1 MFVFSRRAIKRRL
14 DELGNVLSA
23 SQLEGLVKRLNQ
35 VGRERFALSWEVC
48 LLHAL
53 SRVGAV
59 SYEAPLPDGRRP
71 DISFTYPGEDA
82 VGFITDVTAISDE
95 GYHKANPVDILSDE
109 LHRLARAVGLD
120 PNHLDWKVGGH
131 QVGAYGFQKT
141 KLRLPPG
148 EEIPVFLN
156 TRVLPF
162 LEKIRNEALSKAEMS
177 IEDDR
182 VSLSISYDVS
192 QRGMSGGHLA
202 YNVALSLKK
211 NPLWTKLVNKADHF
225 KTASEIAS
233 FGIIACDGGCSLF
246 HRKAAYGTFTCD
258 DIIRQFFREKP
269 FVSFVL
275 LLSTKNIDPF
285 PRYERTFRLE
295 QSFYSPRQEAQT
307 SRLRA
312 TLADALTRLPTPVLD
327 PLNAYIQCR
336 EADYRSGRFGVYHVT
351 GTSVKISARTILELL
366 AGRRTPS
373 EINESFERPLKQGR
387 MITGVRIEKSEDDT
401 DDDWLTIEFGEPD
414 PAISDFVVDP
424 KSSAKD

>member
-1 MFVFSRRAIKRRL
+1 VFVFSRRAIQRRI
-14 DELGNVLSA
+14 DELGNVLST
-23 SQLEGLVKRLNQ
+23 SQLEGLVKRINR
-35 VGRERFALSWEVC
+35 VGRERFALSWEAC

-59 SYEAPLPDGRRP
+59 SYEAPLPDWRRP
-71 DISFTYPGEDA
+71 DISFTYPGEDT
-82 VGFITDVTAISDE
+82 VGFIADVTAISDE
-95 GYHKANPVDILSDE
+95 GYHNANPVEILSDE
-109 LHRLARAVGLD
+109 LTRLARAVGLD

-131 QVGAYGFQKT
+131 QDGAYGFQKT

-156 TRVLPF
+156 TRILPF
-162 LEKIRNEALSKAEMS
+162 LEKIRNEAISKDEMS

-182 VSLSISYDVS
+182 VSLTICYDVS
-192 QRGMSGGHLA
+192 QRFMGGGHLA

-225 KTASEIAS
+225 KRAAEIAP

-246 HRKAAYGTFTCD
+246 HRKSTFGTFTCD
-258 DIIRQFFREKP
+258 DIIWKFFREKP

-275 LLSTKNIDPF
+275 LLSTRDIDPF
-285 PRYERTFRLE
+285 PRYERTFRIE
-295 QSFYSPRQEAQT
+295 QSFYSPRQEAET

-312 TLADALTRLPTPVLD
+312 VLADALARLPKPVLD

-336 EADYRSGRFGVYHVT
+336 EDSYRCGRFGVYHVT

-373 EINESFERPLKQGR
+373 EINESFERRLQQGR
-387 MITGVRIEKSEDDT
+387 MITGIRVEKSEDES
-401 DDDWLTIEFGEPD
+401 DDDRLIIEFGEPD
-414 PAISDFVVDP
+414 PAISPFVVKP
-424 KSSAKD
+424 KLGG